1 MALNTVDARVV
12 QKTIEEL
19 STKADQLRRL
29 L

>member
-19 STKADQLRRL
+19 SVKADQLRRL